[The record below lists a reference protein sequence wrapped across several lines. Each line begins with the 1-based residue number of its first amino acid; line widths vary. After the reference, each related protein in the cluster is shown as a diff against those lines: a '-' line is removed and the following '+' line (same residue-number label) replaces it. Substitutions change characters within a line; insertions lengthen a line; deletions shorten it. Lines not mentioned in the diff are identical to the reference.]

1 MDREES
7 ESRDQQLLEE
17 AYIYRTEKKYPEE
30 ATENRRRIIRK
41 KAAKFVVKDGELFY
55 KMKKKDKV
63 SLSVCVTNL

>member
-17 AYIYRTEKKYPEE
+17 AYIYRTEKYPEE

-63 SLSVCVTNL
+63 SLSVCVS